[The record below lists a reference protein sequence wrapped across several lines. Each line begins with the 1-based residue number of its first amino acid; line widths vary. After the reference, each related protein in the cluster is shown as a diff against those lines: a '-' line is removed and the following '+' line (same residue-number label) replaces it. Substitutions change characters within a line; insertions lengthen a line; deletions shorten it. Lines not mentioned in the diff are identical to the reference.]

1 MPDNKDKKM
10 KYHHLSSSKKRLFA
24 LRNELYQIEIP
35 PYPNKLLPLL
45 INWITKATPVIK
57 QGWPHYI
64 ADFTKCATLPSGE
77 SLLDIYKYGN
87 LSDQQLRDA
96 WVKDNQEAQI
106 VRQKILSF
114 LEGLLSLRDTLSWL
128 FYLIALLCLVAIP
141 VIMFF
146 MTHNQAITI
155 SSMPVTLLALTLIGA
170 FYLRQSGSLSQKN
183 FIQLIGMVFK
193 QIPFLY
199 KK

>member
-1 MPDNKDKKM
+1 M